1 MSLDGHTARGVQAI
15 GLVVH
20 PTREI
25 DAALGGARAWARA
38 HGTTLGQVPIR
49 GQERRVADPIDPRD
63 CDLLLAVGG
72 DGTVLAA
79 LDRSGPAGAPVLGVA
94 CGSLGALTSAGED
107 KVPEALDRF
116 ATGAWEAR
124 ELSGLRVARD
134 GVELDTAINDVVVVR
149 RGSGQVIL
157 QLDVDGA
164 TYASTAGD
172 GVVVATALGSSAYT
186 IAAGG
191 PLLAPD
197 HDGMAVTPLAGH
209 GGSVPPLVL
218 TAASTLTIAVDGG
231 WSGARVELDGHAVA
245 DDTGPGEQV
254 PFALRIT
261 VQPCGARLLDFDGES
276 RFAGLRRRG
285 IIADSPRVLAARSR
299 ATQSRA

>member
-1 MSLDGHTARGVQAI
+1 MSIDGDASSGVRAV

-20 PTREI
+20 PARDI
-25 DAALGGARAWARA
+25 DAALDAARAWARA
-38 HGTTLGQVPIR
+38 HGATLGQVPIR
-49 GQERRVADPIDPRD
+49 GQDRQVADPIEPAD

-79 LDRSGPAGAPVLGVA
+79 LDRAGPAGRPVLGIA
-94 CGSLGALTSAGED
+94 CGSLGALTSA
-107 KVPEALDRF
+107 PEGQIEQALDRF
-116 ATGAWEAR
+116 ASGDWQAR
-124 ELSGLRVARD
+124 TLSGLRITRD
-134 GVELDTAINDVVVVR
+134 GVRLDTAINDVVVVR

-157 QLDVDGA
+157 GLDVDGA

-191 PLLAPD
+191 PLLAAD
-197 HDGMAVTPLAGH
+197 HDGMAVTPLADH

-231 WSGARVELDGHAVA
+231 WFGARVELDGHAIA
-245 DDTGPGEQV
+245 DDTAPGEQE
-254 PFALRIT
+254 PFVLE
-261 VQPCGARLLDFDGES
+261 VVVEPCGARLLQFDGES

-285 IIADSPRVLAARSR
+285 IIADSPRVLAERSR
-299 ATQSRA
+299 ATRSRA